1 MKIGIF
7 GGTFDPVHEGHL
19 RPIDAVADSI
29 GLDRVEYVVNR
40 RSPWKAAGEA
50 ADSRHRVAMLAL
62 ALAGRPRSVLS
73 FCELDRPEPSYTV
86 DTLREFSR
94 AFPGDDRFFLL
105 GSDAWASFPRWRDPE
120 EILRLARLA
129 VFVREPFEPGPILE
143 DPFWKGRE
151 NSILIFGSVR
161 VTISSTDLRAAIS
174 RGESI
179 SGLTPGPV
187 EEYIFKQR
195 LYSNTSGVGPR

>member
-19 RPIDAVADSI
+19 RPIDFVAESI
-29 GLDRVEYVVNR
+29 GLDRVHYVVNR
-40 RSPWKAAGEA
+40 RSPWKPGGAA
-50 ADSRHRVAMLAL
+50 ADPRHRIAMLAL

-73 FCELDRPEPSYTV
+73 FAELDRPEPSYTV
-86 DTLREFSR
+86 DTLREFAR
-94 AFPGDDRFFLL
+94 AHPGDERYFLL
-105 GSDAWASFPRWRDPE
+105 GSDAWASFPRWREPD

-143 DPFWKGRE
+143 APFWKGRE

-161 VTISSTDLRAAIS
+161 VTISSTDLRAAVS
-174 RGESI
+174 RGEPI

-187 EEYIFKQR
+187 EEYIFKHR
-195 LYSNTSGVGPR
+195 LYTDAPGVGPR

>member
-19 RPIDAVADSI
+19 RPIDFVAESI
-29 GLDRVEYVVNR
+29 GLDRVHYIVNR
-40 RSPWKAAGEA
+40 RSPWKTGGAA
-50 ADSRHRVAMLAL
+50 ADPRHRIAMLAL

-73 FCELDRPEPSYTV
+73 FAELDRPEPSYTV
-86 DTLREFSR
+86 DTLREFAR
-94 AFPGDDRFFLL
+94 AHPGDERYFLL
-105 GSDAWASFPRWRDPE
+105 GSDAWASFPRWREPE

-143 DPFWKGRE
+143 APFWKGRE

-161 VTISSTDLRAAIS
+161 VTISSTDLRAAVS
-174 RGESI
+174 RGEPI

-187 EEYIFKQR
+187 EEYIFKHR
-195 LYSNTSGVGPR
+195 LYTDAPGVGPR

>member
-19 RPIDAVADSI
+19 RPIDFVAQSL
-29 GLDRVEYVVNR
+29 GLDRVHYVLNR
-40 RSPWKAAGEA
+40 RSPWKKDSDA

-73 FCELDRPEPSYTV
+73 FCELDRPEPSFTV
-86 DTLREFSR
+86 DTLREFAETHPADER
-94 AFPGDDRFFLL
+94 YFLL
-105 GSDAWASFPRWRDPE
+105 GSDAWESFPRWREPE

-143 DPFWKGRE
+143 QPFWRGRE

-161 VTISSTDLRAAIS
+161 VTISSTDLRAAVS

-179 SGLTPGPV
+179 SALTPGPV
-187 EEYIFKQR
+187 EEYIFKQG
-195 LYSNTSGVGPR
+195 LYNVAPGASPR

>member
-19 RPIDAVADSI
+19 RPIDAVAESI
-29 GLDRVEYVVNR
+29 GLDRVHYVVNR
-40 RSPWKAAGEA
+40 RSPWKTETGP
-50 ADSRHRVAMLAL
+50 ADPRHRVAMLAL

-73 FCELDRPEPSYTV
+73 FTELDRPEPSYTV
-86 DTLREFSR
+86 DTLREFAR
-94 AFPGDDRFFLL
+94 DFPADERYFLL
-105 GSDAWASFPRWRDPE
+105 GSDAWASFPRWHEPE
-120 EILRLARLA
+120 EILRLAKLA
-129 VFVREPFEPGPILE
+129 VFVREPFEPGPIQE
-143 DPFWKGRE
+143 QPFWKGRE

-174 RGESI
+174 RGEKI
-179 SGLTPGPV
+179 SGLTPRAV

-195 LYSNTSGVGPR
+195 LYSDAPGASPH